1 MNISKIQLTIIFSVL
16 AAILLLA
23 IGIAVWGLFFRD
35 DGTQPITSEYSPQ
48 GTEPNQK
55 ELEGDRGEKIESPA
69 EGGAIHVTYGTNVTV
84 DLSDNKV
91 LLLYANP
98 HASNQNAAILI
109 MIDELVI
116 AKSEQITPGHGVDTL
131 ILEEY
136 AKERLTVGSY
146 NGELLIRA
154 YDSQTGEKAMVDT
167 KGEITITVI
176 E

>member
-1 MNISKIQLTIIFSVL
+1 MNISKIQLTIIGSVL
-16 AAILLLA
+16 AVILFLV
-23 IGIAVWGLFFRD
+23 IGIAMWGLFFRD
-35 DGTQPITSEYSPQ
+35 DGAQPITCDYTPQ
-48 GTEPNQK
+48 GTEQNQK
-55 ELEGDRGEKIESPA
+55 ELGGDGGEKIESPA
-69 EGGAIHVTYGTNVTV
+69 GGGAIHVTYGTNVVV

-98 HASNQNAAILI
+98 HASNQNVAILI
-109 MIDELVI
+109 MIGELVI

-136 AKERLTVGSY
+136 AKERITVGSY